1 MVQQMVTFESDAL
14 RIRPWPDDVV
24 EKVGFD
30 PRSPYVER
38 FWLAIIGPSAT
49 WLMRRIAAGFDSN
62 PAGFELALG
71 DTARAIGLGDRGG
84 RHSPLLR
91 TVNRLILFDLAHAS
105 GPDELTVRRKLAPLS
120 RRHTHRLPPALQE
133 AHERWQ
139 AEQLEE
145 PPGEALRRRGRQ
157 LALSLLELGEDTEAA
172 ERQLLRWRYHPALAR
187 EAVAW
192 ARERHEVALAAAGD
206 AP

>member
-1 MVQQMVTFESDAL
+1 MLHPMVTFESDTL
-14 RIRPWPDDVV
+14 GVRPWPDDVV
-24 EKVGFD
+24 ERVGFD

-38 FWLAIIGPSAT
+38 FWLSIIGPSAT
-49 WLMRRIAAGFDSN
+49 WLMRRIAAGFDAS
-62 PAGFELALG
+62 PDGFELPLG
-71 DTARAIGLGDRGG
+71 DTARALGLGDRAG

-105 GPDELTVRRKLAPLS
+105 GPSELTVRRKLAPLS
-120 RRHTHRLPPALQE
+120 RRHTSRLSPALQE

-157 LALSLLELGEDTEAA
+157 LALSLLELGEDAEAA
-172 ERQLLRWRYHPALAR
+172 ERQLLRWRYHPALAK

-192 ARERHEVALAAAGD
+192 ATERHRVALAAAAGNG
-206 AP
+206 